1 MKNTLR
7 RIIPLVLV
15 AGTTAMSGCSMY
27 SSKAD
32 TLENIVGFY
41 ELNEWKG
48 KHEST
53 DEETYDRKAE
63 EGTVAYFTIDKDG
76 YCYYGFKNKD
86 TEPWVKRAFAS
97 YVHDDEKP
105 ELYKA
110 VEINGHVPTVYAW
123 EKTIGCLAEP
133 TMGFKRQEVVIQ
145 KNNWPKKDK
154 TEMVSTLSYTIPWHE
169 YTWYNP
175 HKIQKYQYVSYKR
188 ISDATGYEV
197 INQKLGT
204 NYNPTLPYEME
215 GMTGRLVYRVQY
227 KENQTGSNK
236 GQYEYAIIDL
246 DTYSDGKV
254 KLYYSLAENPG
265 QHVEDIQLTVKEIGK
280 SMQCTIFGK
289 TFTTNGYGFETQLGG
304 PEYTEA
310 DLINWETFTHAE
322 YSYEATLDEII
333 AAETAAA

>member
-7 RIIPLVLV
+7 RIIPLILV

-27 SSKAD
+27 TSKAD

-41 ELNEWKG
+41 ELDVWSG

-53 DEETYDRKAE
+53 DEQTYDRKAE

-86 TEPWVKRAFAS
+86 TEPWVKRAFAT
-97 YVHDDEKP
+97 YLHDDDKP

-110 VEINGHVPTVYAW
+110 VTINGNVPTVYAW
-123 EKTIGCLAEP
+123 EKTVGCMAEP
-133 TMGFKRQEVVIQ
+133 TMGFKRQEVVVE
-145 KNNWPKKDK
+145 KKTWPFKDK

-204 NYNPTLPYEME
+204 NYSPTLPYEME
-215 GMTGRLVYRVQY
+215 GMKGRLVYRVQY
-227 KENQTGSNK
+227 KQDQSGSIK
-236 GQYEYAIIDL
+236 GSYEYAVIDL
-246 DTYSDGKV
+246 DSYANGKV
-254 KLYYSLAENPG
+254 KLYYSLAANPG
-265 QHVEDIQLTVKEIGK
+265 QQVLDIQMEMNEVGK
-280 SMQCTIFGK
+280 SMKCNIFGK
-289 TFTTNGYGFETQLGG
+289 TFVTNGVGLETQVDA
-304 PEYTEA
+304 PEYAE
-310 DLINWETFTHAE
+310 DIINWETFGHAE
-322 YSYEATLDEII
+322 YSYEATLDEVI
-333 AAETAAA
+333 AGEKAIA